1 MNPVVQ
7 IIMILVKN
15 VSLGAYTTGMFLMT
29 FANRDELRKFFNRHK
44 VFRNIYVALGVLGF
58 IVFITD
64 LPVVIGWAKRP

>member
-29 FANRDELRKFFNRHK
+29 FANRDELRKFFDRHK
-44 VFRNIYVALGVLGF
+44 AFRNIYVALGVLGF

-64 LPVVIGWAKRP
+64 LPIVVGWAKRP